1 MVCFAS
7 VDASH
12 SSNFITRIRQL
23 YERREVQVSPVPWH
37 EDFSF
42 HLKDLFTRLRI
53 VEKEKTRGMLK
64 DEITNMTGIFRK
76 TKGCQN
82 PRIVLIEGEP
92 GMGKTTYCQ
101 KLAYDWATKQDNEW
115 DESFPEIEVL
125 LLLRC
130 RDIKSSIW
138 EATDE
143 QILPDDFDKEAKD
156 SVLQFIREN
165 QSKVLLVL
173 DGLDEAD
180 PSKLD
185 MYLKLIQSK
194 DLSECHIVLTSRHEA
209 GKKVRKYCDALWEI
223 VGFTE
228 EDAKTLIRK
237 YFQHKK
243 HLAEVLI
250 SKLWHSN
257 DYDNDY
263 VNDYDNDYDYHEL
276 DLLSELTKNP
286 LNTTLLCVLFEDF
299 DGDLPNNKTQL
310 YIEIVLCVLRRY
322 EKKNGLSSNGG
333 DLITVYKKD
342 LTLLGRMAL
351 QSLCN
356 GELHFEEHE
365 GIFKGRPLIKFG
377 FLSIQAGGSKRIPC
391 IRCGFLHKSFQ
402 EFFAGLYLAFQILD
416 REIDCASVV
425 TDERYSKEL
434 SEVFFFMGGIVVSR
448 SEEAAV
454 SLLSSWVTDINYKSR
469 TSSSYLGRV
478 SLSLAF
484 KCVAEWTI
492 NKEKV
497 CAQLVDL
504 LGKHLD
510 LSSLTEL
517 RLSFDGSAA
526 AVGAESL
533 SQALAVNSS
542 LTNLDLRLNSIGDTG
557 AESLSQALTVNSSLT
572 NLYLGGNSI
581 GDTSAESLSQALAVN
596 SSLTKLVLSWNSIG
610 DTGVE
615 FLSQALA
622 VNVSLTNLNL
632 CFNSIGA
639 TGAEFL
645 SQALAVNSS
654 LTNLDLRRNSIG
666 DTGAESLSQALKVNS
681 SLTWLDLTENS
692 IGDTGAE
699 FLSQALAVNSSLTN
713 LDLRRNS
720 IGDTGAESLSQAL
733 KVNSSLTWL
742 DLTENSI
749 GDTGAE
755 SLSQALKV
763 NSSLTWLDL
772 SENSIGDTGAESLSQ
787 ALTVNSSLTNLYLG
801 GNSIGDTGAES
812 LSQALTVN
820 SSLTNLNLSENGIGH
835 TGAAS
840 LSQALA
846 VNSSLTN
853 LNLSGNSIGDTGAES
868 LSQALT
874 VNSSLTNLN
883 LSENGIGHTGAASLS
898 QALAVNS
905 SLTNLN
911 LSGNSIGDTGAAS
924 LSQALAVNSS
934 LTKLVLSG
942 YSKWIQYRCHEIGDI
957 GAASLSQA
965 LTVNS
970 SLTNLDLRGNSIGDI
985 GAASLS
991 QAVAVNSSLTNLD
1004 LSENSIGDTGAASL
1018 SQAVA
1023 VSASLTNLGL
1033 SGNRIGDTGAASLS
1047 QALKVNSSLTWLDL
1061 SENSIGDTG
1070 AASLS
1075 QALKVNSLTYVN
1087 LNFNNIDN

>member
-228 EDAKTLIRK
+228 EDAKTFIRK

-250 SKLWHSN
+250 SKLWHS
-257 DYDNDY
+257 
-263 VNDYDNDYDYHEL
+263 NDYDNDYDYHEL

-322 EKKNGLSSNGG
+322 EKKNGLSSNSG

-365 GIFKGRPLIKFG
+365 GVFKGRPLIKFG

-391 IRCGFLHKSFQ
+391 IRCEFLHKSFQ
-402 EFFAGLYLAFQILD
+402 EFFAGLYLASQILD

-517 RLSFDGSAA
+517 SLSFDGSAA

-533 SQALAVNSS
+533 SQALAANSS
-542 LTNLDLRLNSIGDTG
+542 LTNLDLRMNSIGDTG
-557 AESLSQALTVNSSLT
+557 AESLSQALAVNSSLT
-572 NLYLGGNSI
+572 KLVLCGNSI
-581 GDTSAESLSQALAVN
+581 GDTGAESLSQALAVN
-596 SSLTKLVLSWNSIG
+596 SSLTKLVLSGNSIG
-610 DTGVE
+610 DTGAE

-622 VNVSLTNLNL
+622 VNASLTNLNL

-654 LTNLDLRRNSIG
+654 LTKLYLRRNSIG
-666 DTGAESLSQALKVNS
+666 DTGAESLSQALTVNS
-681 SLTWLDLTENS
+681 SLTNLDLGGNSIGDTGAESLSQALTVNYSLTNLYLGGNS

-713 LDLRRNS
+713 LDLRR
-720 IGDTGAESLSQAL
+720 
-733 KVNSSLTWL
+733 
-742 DLTENSI
+742 
-749 GDTGAE
+749 
-755 SLSQALKV
+755 
-763 NSSLTWLDL
+763 
-772 SENSIGDTGAESLSQ
+772 NSIGDTGAESLSQ

-820 SSLTNLNLSENGIGH
+820 SSLTNLNLSENSIGH
-835 TGAAS
+835 TGAAC

-846 VNSSLTN
+846 VNSSLTY
-853 LNLSGNSIGDTGAES
+853 LNLTF
-868 LSQALT
+868 
-874 VNSSLTNLN
+874 
-883 LSENGIGHTGAASLS
+883 
-898 QALAVNS
+898 
-905 SLTNLN
+905 
-911 LSGNSIGDTGAAS
+911 NSIGDTGAAS
-924 LSQALAVNSS
+924 LSQAL
-934 LTKLVLSG
+934 
-942 YSKWIQYRCHEIGDI
+942 
-957 GAASLSQA
+957 
-965 LTVNS
+965 TVNF
-970 SLTNLDLRGNSIGDI
+970 SLTNLDLRGNSIRDI

-1047 QALKVNSSLTWLDL
+1047 QALKVNSSLTWLDF

-1087 LNFNNIDN
+1087 LNFNNIDY